1 MERKIRIGMV
11 GGGKDAFIGGVHRI
25 ALRLDGYYE
34 LVAGSFSSNFD
45 NSKKTGKDLGLA
57 EDRIYKTYQEMAEK
71 ESSRS
76 DAIDVVAIVTPNH
89 LHVPIAK
96 IFAEKGIHIIC
107 DKPLALSSK
116 EAISLKNIVES
127 KKLIFALTHNYTG
140 YPMVRH
146 ARSLI
151 QKGDLGSIRVI
162 QAEYPQDWLTTKAED
177 SGLKQAEWR
186 TDPKRSG
193 GGGCIGDIGTHAFN
207 LIRFITGLE
216 IEELSAD
223 IHTFVK
229 GRLLDDNAQIMLRFK
244 GGAKGALWSSQVAV
258 GNENNLKIR
267 IYGENGGIEWRQE
280 DPNYLYYT
288 EFGHPTQRVTRGS
301 GNVSKEAKDVT
312 RIPPGHPE
320 GYLEGFANIYNDVY
334 KKLYAQ
340 INNQNYDDSNDC
352 YPTINDGVEGMR
364 FIETALESSK
374 NNGKWIRFNSK

>member
-1 MERKIRIGMV
+1 MV
-11 GGGKDAFIGGVHRI
+11 GGGKNAFIGGVHRI
-25 ALRLDGYYE
+25 ALRLDGHYE

-45 NSKKTGKDLGLA
+45 NSKETGKDLGLA
-57 EDRIYKTYQEMAEK
+57 DDRVYETYQEMAEK
-71 ESSRS
+71 ESGRS
-76 DAIDVVAIVTPNH
+76 DGIDVVAIVTPNH

-96 IFAEKGIHIIC
+96 IFAEKGINIIC
-107 DKPLALSSK
+107 DKPLALSSE
-116 EAISLKNIVES
+116 EAIDLKNIVEN
-127 KKLIFALTHNYTG
+127 KKIVFALTHNYTG

-151 QKGDLGSIRVI
+151 KKNELGSLRVV

-193 GGGCIGDIGTHAFN
+193 GGGSIGDIGTHAFN

-216 IEELSAD
+216 VDELSAD

-267 IYGENGGIEWRQE
+267 IYGENGGIEWKQE

-288 EFGHPTQRVTRGS
+288 KFGHPTEKITRGS
-301 GNVSKEAKDVT
+301 SSASEDAKEIT

-334 KKLYAQ
+334 KKLSAK
-340 INNQNYDDSNDC
+340 INNQKYDGSSDC
-352 YPTINDGVEGMR
+352 YPTIDDGIEGMR
-364 FIETALESSK
+364 FIETVLESSK
-374 NNGKWIRFNSK
+374 NNSKWVRFNSK

>member
-1 MERKIRIGMV
+1 MDRKIRIGMV
-11 GGGKDAFIGGVHRI
+11 GGGKNAFIGGVHRI

-45 NSKKTGKDLGLA
+45 NSKETGKDLGLA
-57 EDRIYKTYQEMAEK
+57 EDRIYETYHEMAEK
-71 ESSRS
+71 ESARS
-76 DAIDVVAIVTPNH
+76 DGIDVVAIVTPNH
-89 LHVPIAK
+89 LHIPIAK

-107 DKPLALSSK
+107 DKPLALSSE
-116 EAISLKNIVES
+116 EAINLKNIVES

-151 QKGDLGSIRVI
+151 KKNDLGSLRVI

-229 GRLLDDNAQIMLRFK
+229 GRLLDDNAQIILRFK

>member
-116 EAISLKNIVES
+116 EAISLKNIVVS

>member
-1 MERKIRIGMV
+1 MDRRMRIGMV

-25 ALRLDGYYE
+25 ALRLDGNYE

-45 NSKKTGKDLGLA
+45 NSKETGKDLGLA
-57 EDRIYKTYQEMAEK
+57 EDRIYETYQEMAEK
-71 ESSRS
+71 ESARS
-76 DAIDVVAIVTPNH
+76 DGIHVVAIVTPNH

-107 DKPLALSSK
+107 DKPLALSSE
-116 EAISLKNIVES
+116 EAIELKNIVENN
-127 KKLIFALTHNYTG
+127 KIIFALTHNYTG

-151 QKGDLGSIRVI
+151 QKNDLGSIRVV

-193 GGGCIGDIGTHAFN
+193 DGGCIGDIGTHAFN

-216 IEELSAD
+216 VDELSAD

-244 GGAKGALWSSQVAV
+244 GGAKGAIWSSQVAV

-267 IYGENGGIEWRQE
+267 VFGENGGLEWRQE

-288 EFGHPTQRVTRGS
+288 KYGHPTQKITRGS
-301 GNVSKEAKDVT
+301 GSASEEANNVT

-320 GYLEGFANIYNDVY
+320 GYLEGFANIYSDVY
-334 KKLYAQ
+334 KRLFAQ
-340 INNQNYDDSNDC
+340 TNQQNYDQSNDC
-352 YPTINDGVEGMR
+352 YPTIYDGVEGMR
-364 FIETALESSK
+364 FIETVLES
-374 NNGKWIRFNSK
+374 NNNNSKWVEFNFK

>member
-1 MERKIRIGMV
+1 MNRKIRIGMV

-34 LVAGSFSSNFD
+34 LVAGSFSSSFD
-45 NSKKTGKDLGLA
+45 NSKETGRDLGLA
-57 EDRIYKTYQEMAEK
+57 EDRVYETYQEMAEK
-71 ESSRS
+71 ESARS
-76 DAIDVVAIVTPNH
+76 DGIDVVAIVTPNH
-89 LHVPIAK
+89 LHVPVAK
-96 IFAEKGIHIIC
+96 IFAEKGINIIC
-107 DKPLALSSK
+107 DKPLALSSE
-116 EAISLKNIVES
+116 EAIDLKNIVEN
-127 KKLIFALTHNYTG
+127 KKIVFALTHNYTG

-151 QKGDLGSIRVI
+151 KKNNLGSLRVI

-177 SGLKQAEWR
+177 NGLKQAEWR

-193 GGGCIGDIGTHAFN
+193 AGGCIGDIGTHAFN

-216 IEELSAD
+216 LDEVSAD

-267 IYGENGGIEWRQE
+267 IYGEDGGIEWRQE
-280 DPNYLYYT
+280 DPNYLYFTKFGRPT
-288 EFGHPTQRVTRGS
+288 ERITRGS
-301 GNVSKEAKDVT
+301 DSASEEAKDIT

-334 KKLYAQ
+334 KKLSAQ
-340 INNQNYDDSNDC
+340 INNQIYNDSNDC
-352 YPTINDGVEGMR
+352 YPNINDGVEGMK
-364 FIETALESSK
+364 FIETVLESSK
-374 NNGKWIRFNSK
+374 NNSKWIRFNSK

>member
-1 MERKIRIGMV
+1 MRIGMV

-25 ALRLDGYYE
+25 ALRLDGNYE

-45 NSKKTGKDLGLA
+45 NSKETGKDLGLA
-57 EDRIYKTYQEMAEK
+57 EDRIYETYQEMAEK
-71 ESSRS
+71 ESARS
-76 DAIDVVAIVTPNH
+76 DGIHVVAIVTPNH

-107 DKPLALSSK
+107 DKPLALSS
-116 EAISLKNIVES
+116 EETIELKNIVENN
-127 KKLIFALTHNYTG
+127 KIIFALTHNYTG

-151 QKGDLGSIRVI
+151 QKNDLGSIRVV

-193 GGGCIGDIGTHAFN
+193 DGGCIGDIGTHAFN

-216 IEELSAD
+216 VDELSAD

-244 GGAKGALWSSQVAV
+244 GGAKGAIWSSQVAV

-267 IYGENGGIEWRQE
+267 VFGENGGLEWRQE

-288 EFGHPTQRVTRGS
+288 KFGHPTHKITRGS
-301 GNVSKEAKDVT
+301 GSASEEANNVT

-320 GYLEGFANIYNDVY
+320 GYLEGFANIYSDVY
-334 KKLYAQ
+334 KRLFAQ
-340 INNQNYDDSNDC
+340 TNQQNYDQSNDC
-352 YPTINDGVEGMR
+352 YPTIYDGVEGMR
-364 FIETALESSK
+364 FIETVLES
-374 NNGKWIRFNSK
+374 NNNNSKWVEFNFK

>member
-1 MERKIRIGMV
+1 MGRKVRIGMV

-34 LVAGSFSSNFD
+34 LVSGSFSSNFD
-45 NSKKTGKDLGLA
+45 NSKETGKNLGLA
-57 EDRIYKTYQEMAEK
+57 EDRIYETYQEMAEK
-71 ESSRS
+71 EAARS
-76 DAIDVVAIVTPNH
+76 DGIDVVAIVTPNH
-89 LHVPIAK
+89 LHIPIAK
-96 IFAEKGIHIIC
+96 IFAEKGINIIC

-116 EAISLKNIVES
+116 EAIDLKKIVED
-127 KKLIFALTHNYTG
+127 KKIVFALTHNYTG

-151 QKGDLGSIRVI
+151 KKNELGSLRVV
-162 QAEYPQDWLTTKAED
+162 QAEYPQDWLTIKAED

-193 GGGCIGDIGTHAFN
+193 GGGSIGDIGTHAFN

-216 IEELSAD
+216 VDELSAD

-267 IYGENGGIEWRQE
+267 IYGESGGIEWKQE

-288 EFGHPTQRVTRGS
+288 KLGQPTQKITRGS
-301 GNVSKEAKDVT
+301 DSASKEAKNVT

-320 GYLEGFANIYNDVY
+320 GYLEGFANIYSDVY
-334 KKLYAQ
+334 KELYAH
-340 INNQNYDDSNDC
+340 INGQKYDKSNNF
-352 YPTINDGVEGMR
+352 YPNINDGIEGMK
-364 FIETALESSK
+364 FIETVLESNN
-374 NNGKWIRFNSK
+374 NNGKWIKFNSY